1 MRVRII
7 DKFNL
12 DSRAKILLY
21 VSLIASFAIG
31 LLGPIYAIFVEEIG
45 GSILDAGIAYAIFS
59 IFTGILIIS
68 FGSTKFFARNT
79 RKIVV
84 LGYFILAL
92 GNLGYLLVKSPIHLF
107 IVQVVLGI
115 AVGILEPA
123 WDSIYAARLS
133 EKQECKRWSLWSGST
148 YFLVG
153 IAAIFGG
160 FLASTFSFKILFLI
174 MGALSVISAI
184 ISLAILKE
192 KYNKPKK

>member
-1 MRVRII
+1 MKTRII

-79 RKIVV
+79 KKIVV
-84 LGYFILAL
+84 IGYFILAL

-107 IVQVVLGI
+107 IVQVVL
-115 AVGILEPA
+115 
-123 WDSIYAARLS
+123 
-133 EKQECKRWSLWSGST
+133 
-148 YFLVG
+148 
-153 IAAIFGG
+153 
-160 FLASTFSFKILFLI
+160 
-174 MGALSVISAI
+174 
-184 ISLAILKE
+184 
-192 KYNKPKK
+192 